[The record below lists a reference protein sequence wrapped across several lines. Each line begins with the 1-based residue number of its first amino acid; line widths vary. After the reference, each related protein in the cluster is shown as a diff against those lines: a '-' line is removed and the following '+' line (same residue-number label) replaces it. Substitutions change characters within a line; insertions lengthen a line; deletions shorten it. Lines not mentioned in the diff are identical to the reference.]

1 VSASTPPPLRVR
13 CPAKINLGLWILRRR
28 EDGYHDVDTILQ
40 AINFEDELILEAAGF
55 SGLALTVRGRAI
67 PGPGPNLIERAWALI
82 EERVQRHGARG
93 VRVTLTKR
101 IPVGAGLG
109 GGSSDA
115 AGLLTGVNRLFSI
128 GLTEDELHALGS
140 SLGADVPFFFRGGTA
155 RGTGRGDQLRQLC
168 PTIPFWVV
176 LASPPVAISTSWAY
190 SKVRNYLTAGDRGSK
205 LLASAISSH
214 DWEGIVRSLHNVF
227 EDVVLPNFPSL
238 ATLKHAM
245 DECGVAKALLAG
257 SGSTLFGVSRS
268 RDDALAV
275 AKGIAGSG
283 AEVRVART
291 LERGV
296 TVAPL
301 A

>member
-1 VSASTPPPLRVR
+1 VR
-13 CPAKINLGLWILRRR
+13 CPAKVNLGLWILRRR

-40 AINFEDELILEAAGF
+40 AINFEDELILEQAG
-55 SGLALTVRGRAI
+55 SPGLELTTRGRAI
-67 PGPGPNLIERAWALI
+67 PGPGPNLIERAWSLVAGRA
-82 EERVQRHGARG
+82 EQSGACG

-101 IPVGAGLG
+101 IPIGAGLG

-115 AGLLTGVNRLFSI
+115 AGFLAGVNRLLSLGI
-128 GLTEDELHALGS
+128 AEPELESLGS

-155 RGTGRGDQLRQLC
+155 RGRGRGDQLRQLC
-168 PTIPFWVV
+168 PTMPFWVV
-176 LASPPVAISTSWAY
+176 LASPPLAISTSWAY
-190 SKVRNYLTAGDRGSK
+190 GQVKNDLTPRAEAGT
-205 LLASAISSH
+205 LLASAVASQ
-214 DWEGIVRSLHNVF
+214 DWEGLVGALHNVF

-238 ATLKHAM
+238 AMLKRAM
-245 DECGVAKALLAG
+245 HVSGARKVLLAG
-257 SGSTLFGVSRS
+257 SGSTLFGVVRS

-301 A
+301 G

>member
-1 VSASTPPPLRVR
+1 LRVR

-28 EDGYHDVDTILQ
+28 KDGYHDVDTILQ
-40 AINFEDELILEAAGF
+40 TINFEDELLLERAAAPGLGLTIL
-55 SGLALTVRGRAI
+55 GRAI
-67 PGPGPNLIERAWALI
+67 PGPGPNLIERAWDLVAD
-82 EERVQRHGARG
+82 RAKRQGAPG
-93 VRVTLTKR
+93 VRATLTKR

-115 AGLLTGVNRLFSI
+115 AGFLAGVNRLLSL
-128 GLTEDELHALGS
+128 GLTEPELQTLGS

-168 PTIPFWVV
+168 PTMPFWVV

-190 SKVRNYLTAGDRGSK
+190 GQVRNNLTPGDRRSNV
-205 LLASAISSH
+205 LASAMSSH
-214 DWEGIVRSLHNVF
+214 DWEGIVGALYNVF
-227 EDVVLPNFPSL
+227 EDVALPNVPSL
-238 ATLKHAM
+238 VALKRSM
-245 DECGVAKALLAG
+245 QECGAAKTLLTG
-257 SGSTLFGVSRS
+257 SGSTLFGVVRS
-268 RDDALAV
+268 RDDAHAV

>member
-1 VSASTPPPLRVR
+1 MR
-13 CPAKINLGLWILRRR
+13 CPAKVNLGLWILRRR
-28 EDGYHDVDTILQ
+28 GDGYHDVDTILQ
-40 AINFEDELILEAAGF
+40 AINLEDELILERVGAP
-55 SGLALTVRGRAI
+55 GLELTTRGRAI
-67 PGPGPNLIERAWALI
+67 PGPGPNLIERAWSLVA
-82 EERVQRHGARG
+82 ERAKESGASG
-93 VRVTLTKR
+93 VRATLTKR
-101 IPVGAGLG
+101 IPIGAGLG

-115 AGLLTGVNRLFSI
+115 AGFLAGVDRLLSLGI
-128 GLTEDELHALGS
+128 AEPELKSLGS

-168 PTIPFWVV
+168 PTMPFWVV
-176 LASPPVAISTSWAY
+176 LASPPLAISTSWAY
-190 SKVRNYLTAGDRGSK
+190 GQVKNDLTPGGEAGT
-205 LLASAISSH
+205 LLASAVSSQG
-214 DWEGIVRSLHNVF
+214 WEDIVGALHNVF

-238 ATLKHAM
+238 AMLKRAM
-245 DECGVAKALLAG
+245 HESGAQKVLLSG
-257 SGSTLFGVSRS
+257 SGSTLFCVVRS

-283 AEVRVART
+283 AEVRLART